1 MKKKVQTALVIGMI
15 FLSANTFGQFNQ
27 GSSEKVNHGRTTE
40 TYFDLLVNIA
50 STNFNY
56 GKANSSLADYKKSS
70 PGIQLGVSF
79 QAGITPAFSLVSE
92 LYYMKQGGS
101 LKAGNPLTG
110 TQTSFSMSAL
120 ELPVLARVHIGKFYV
135 NAGPSIAYN
144 LSGSSKT
151 DGVSTPVQFKN
162 TGESFKRWDAA
173 IQMGAGYE
181 FQIKQKR
188 LGLDIRYV
196 CGLTNISYGQEMYN
210 RAIVVSVH
218 CAAPWKTNPLGRK

>member
-15 FLSANTFGQFNQ
+15 FLSANTFGQTTQ
-27 GSSEKVNHGRTTE
+27 WGSEKVNNGNVTE
-40 TYFDLLVNIA
+40 TYFDILLNLV

-56 GKANSSLADYKKSS
+56 GKANSSLSDYKKPS
-70 PGIQLGVSF
+70 PGIQVGVSF

-92 LYYMKQGGS
+92 LYFMKQGS
-101 LKAGNPLTG
+101 TLKAGNPITNSK
-110 TQTSFSMSAL
+110 TTFSMSAL
-120 ELPVLARVHIGKFYV
+120 ELPVMARFHFGKFYV

-144 LSGSSKT
+144 LCGSWKT
-151 DGVSTPVQFKN
+151 DGVSTPIPFKN
-162 TGESFKRWDAA
+162 SDQSFKRWDAA

-188 LGLDIRYV
+188 VGLDIRYV
-196 CGLTNISYGQEMYN
+196 YGLTNISNGQEMYN
-210 RAIVVSVH
+210 RSIVISVH

>member
-15 FLSANTFGQFNQ
+15 FLSANTFGQINQ
-27 GSSEKVNHGRTTE
+27 GGLEKVNNGRATE
-40 TYFDLLVNIA
+40 TYFDLLVNVA

-56 GKANSSLADYKKSS
+56 GKANNSLSDYKKSS

-110 TQTSFSMSAL
+110 TQTSFSMSTL
-120 ELPVLARVHIGKFYV
+120 ELPVLARFHMGKFYV

-151 DGVSTPVQFKN
+151 DGVSTPIPFKN
-162 TGESFKRWDAA
+162 SVESFKRWDAA

-196 CGLTNISYGQEMYN
+196 YGLTNISYGQEMYN

-218 CAAPWKTNPLGRK
+218 CALPWKTNPLGRK

>member
-1 MKKKVQTALVIGMI
+1 MKKKVQTALMIGMI
-15 FLSANTFGQFNQ
+15 FLSANTFGQTNQ
-27 GSSEKVNHGRTTE
+27 GGSEYINNGKVTE
-40 TYFDLLVNIA
+40 TYFDLLVNVA

-56 GKANSSLADYKKSS
+56 GKANSSLSDYKKSS

-92 LYYMKQGGS
+92 LYFMKQGGS

-110 TQTSFSMSAL
+110 AQTSFTLGTL
-120 ELPVLARVHIGKFYV
+120 ELPVLARFHLGKFYV

-144 LSGSSKT
+144 LYASGKT
-151 DGVSTPVQFKN
+151 DGVSAPIPFKN
-162 TGESFKRWDAA
+162 SGESFKRWDAS

-196 CGLTNISYGQEMYN
+196 YGLTNISYGQEMYN
-210 RAIVVSVH
+210 RAVVISVH